1 VFSCVC
7 VPSARLFFPQPSVTV
22 RKVVF
27 LDDRS
32 SDKTLETLTEVVG
45 SLDVLPFELDIV
57 GSRTMFDSQAYVRS
71 DPLGR
76 PRPINLQQMQLLQ
89 EGKVAPLPL
98 APPSEGAAAASL
110 AVVAGNNNTAAA
122 SQKRW
127 WQVWKRSSQ

>member
-1 VFSCVC
+1 
-7 VPSARLFFPQPSVTV
+7 VTV

-57 GSRTMFDSQAYVRS
+57 GSRTKFDPQAYVRS

-98 APPSEGAAAASL
+98 APSDSAATAAAAPTTATTSNNG
-110 AVVAGNNNTAAA
+110 AVAAG
-122 SQKRW
+122 QKRW
-127 WQVWKRSSQ
+127 WQVWKRSS

>member
-1 VFSCVC
+1 
-7 VPSARLFFPQPSVTV
+7 VTV

-57 GSRTMFDSQAYVRS
+57 GSRTMFDPQAYVRS

-76 PRPINLQQMQLLQ
+76 PRPTNLQQMQLLQ
-89 EGKVAPLPL
+89 EGKVPPLPL
-98 APPSEGAAAASL
+98 EEH
-110 AVVAGNNNTAAA
+110 NKTAAA
-122 SQKRW
+122 TTTATASNNDAVTAGHKRW
-127 WQVWKRSSQ
+127 WQVWKRSS